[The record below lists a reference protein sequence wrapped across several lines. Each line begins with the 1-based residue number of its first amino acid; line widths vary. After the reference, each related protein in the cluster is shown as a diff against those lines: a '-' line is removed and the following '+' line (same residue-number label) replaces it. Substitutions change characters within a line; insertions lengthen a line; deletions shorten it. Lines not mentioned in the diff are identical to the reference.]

1 MSDPAPP
8 PPAALRRRWLS
19 PVWLVPL
26 VAAVVAAYLGWQ
38 ALSGRGESVTL
49 TFQTADGLSSG
60 QTPVRYKAVQL
71 GMVDEVRLN
80 DDMSRVVVRVR
91 MSREAKAILTDHAR
105 FWVVRPRLAARG
117 ISGLETIV
125 SGVYI
130 AVDPGPPGGKPQMHF
145 TGLDE
150 PPGVRSE
157 EPGRN
162 YVLYADRIGSVGP
175 GSPVFYR
182 DLPVGEALSVSLP
195 EMMNGPARI
204 SIFVRAPYDQLVRS
218 GTLFWNASGVTASY
232 GAEGLHVEMESLQ
245 AVLAGGI
252 AFSTPDSAADTPV
265 AADRAE
271 FPLYRGERDADAAR
285 HRGRIPF
292 VTYFQGPVGGLDRG
306 GSVTLYGIQV
316 GVVTSVEL
324 RLGAA
329 ADSRPTVRVAMDIE
343 PARMFSRD
351 DSHAAGDPFA
361 AVQKLVQNGMR
372 VALETPS
379 LLNAQPVIAFEFTP
393 GASTAAVAK
402 EGDAMVLPSQSGG
415 PANVMNALSDV
426 ADRLQRLPLEQ
437 IATRLDGLVGA
448 AHDVIGGPELRNA
461 LTALSGT
468 LRETQNLA
476 RVANTNL
483 APALRRLPQISNEL
497 QQTMSRANQAI
508 ESVTRSYGGDSDFRS
523 DLQRAMA
530 QIGDAAR
537 AVRLLADYLDRH
549 PEAILRGR
557 TGTDQAV
564 GR

>member
-1 MSDPAPP
+1 MSDPAP

-26 VAAVVAAYLGWQ
+26 IAAAVAAYLGWQ
-38 ALSGRGESVTL
+38 ALAGRGAPVTV
-49 TFQTADGLSSG
+49 TFQTADGLSAG

-71 GMVDEVRLN
+71 GTVDEARLS
-80 DDMSRVVVRVR
+80 DDMSHVVVRLRV
-91 MSREAKAILTDHAR
+91 SRQAARILTDHAR

-117 ISGLETIV
+117 VSGLETIV

-130 AVDPGPPGGKPQMHF
+130 AVDPGPPGGKPQTHF
-145 TGLDE
+145 TGLEE
-150 PPGVRSE
+150 PPGVRSD

-162 YVLYADRIGSVGP
+162 YVLSADRIGSLGP

-195 EMMNGPARI
+195 EVNGPARI
-204 SIFVRAPYDQLVRS
+204 SIFVRAPYDQFVRT

-232 GAEGLHVEMESLQ
+232 GAEGLHVEMESIQ

-252 AFSTPDSAADTPV
+252 AFTTPDSAADTPV

-271 FPLYRGERDADAAR
+271 FPLYRGERDAAVSQHHD
-285 HRGRIPF
+285 RIPL

-306 GSVTLYGIQV
+306 SSVTLYGIQI
-316 GVVTSVEL
+316 GVVTGVEL
-324 RLGAA
+324 RLNTPDG
-329 ADSRPTVRVAMDIE
+329 RPTVRVAMDIE

-351 DSHAAGDPFA
+351 DRRTASDALDTI
-361 AVQKLVQNGMR
+361 QKLVQNGMR
-372 VALETPS
+372 AALETPS
-379 LLNAQPVIAFEFTP
+379 LLTAQPVVAFEFSP
-393 GASTAAVAK
+393 GAPTAALAK
-402 EGDAMVLPSQSGG
+402 EGDAMVLPTRGGG
-415 PANVMNALSDV
+415 PANVMNALSDM

-437 IATRLDGLVGA
+437 IATRLDDLVST
-448 AHDVIGGPELRNA
+448 AHDMIAGPELRDA
-461 LTALSGT
+461 LAALSGT

-476 RVANTNL
+476 RTANTNL
-483 APALRRLPQISNEL
+483 APALRRLPQIANDL

-508 ESVTRSYGGDSDFRS
+508 DSVARSYGGDSDFRS

-557 TGTDQAV
+557 SDQAA